1 MMRLTAA
8 KTLGATTLML
18 LACGDDSK
26 PADTTDTTDTTQVD
40 DTAGDIAE
48 DTTEVDTGPLG
59 PRAMVW
65 PVAPGVSDSLVEVTL
80 EHLPED
86 YSVLA
91 GPFARVRSCTP
102 DLERGKRSTYEFG
115 PNSLEVVSCVPEARA
130 LPGEDGTYRHILP
143 PESPEQDDGRFAE
156 VMMYHH
162 MQVIHDYYK
171 ELYGLTDRDH
181 PLEALTNVQTWTDI
195 CDGWSGIANAAFI
208 PYAALNYFVTGLD
221 FGGIAGDAIVFS
233 GTADKNFSF
242 DASVIYHEYTHAI
255 LGATRLNA
263 TFIDDQGINNLPGAL
278 NEAYADYFAATQTGE
293 PLIGGYALNDL
304 AAADFC
310 GTTDEEE
317 PTENYARDLTAA
329 RRCPDDLVAEVH
341 VDSEVFSAALWEIR
355 EQFGKYEADNIIMYA
370 VTQLVQT
377 SDFDSAAATTIQ
389 AALEVYG
396 EGARDKVQAIFA
408 ERNLV
413 QCDRTVPIE
422 KVGLRGVALR
432 HEGTRAFDPNP
443 FPGWVPGYLQY
454 KVEVPA
460 NTTRVT
466 LTLAA
471 RSGGGGQAALE
482 MDAAFK
488 QGGTPILYTSNLGTG
503 RGRHDSTLVVPVQT
517 NKTIVL
523 EADAGQTLTAG
534 TWVFALHNKGRR
546 TVRLEGITAA
556 FE

>member
-1 MMRLTAA
+1 MKRLGLTALL
-8 KTLGATTLML
+8 TLALSPLG
-18 LACGDDSK
+18 ACGDASK
-26 PADTTDTTDTTQVD
+26 PATTSDTGDTADTSGD
-40 DTAGDIAE
+40 DTN
-48 DTTEVDTGPLG
+48 DTQETEVDPGPPG
-59 PRAMVW
+59 PRAFVW
-65 PVAPGVSDSLVEVTL
+65 PVAPGVSDEVEEVTL
-80 EHLPED
+80 RHLPED
-86 YSVLA
+86 YSVLT

-115 PNSLEVVSCVPEARA
+115 DGSLEVISCVPEARA
-130 LPGEDGTYRHILP
+130 LPGEDGSYRHILP
-143 PESPEQDDGRFAE
+143 PTTPAEDDGRFAE

-162 MQVIHDYYK
+162 MQVIHDFYK
-171 ELYGLTDRDH
+171 DLYGLTERDH
-181 PLEALTNVQTWTDI
+181 PLEALTNVQTWTDL
-195 CDGWSGIANAAFI
+195 CNGWSGIANAAYV
-208 PYAALNYFVTGLD
+208 PYEALNYFVTGLD
-221 FGGIAGDAIVFS
+221 FGGVGGDAIVFS

-263 TFIDDQGINNLPGAL
+263 TFLDAQGINNLPGAL

-310 GTTDEEE
+310 GTVDEEE
-317 PTENYARDLTAA
+317 PAENYARDLTAN
-329 RRCPDDLVAEVH
+329 RRCPDDLVAQVH
-341 VDSEVFSAALWEIR
+341 IDSEVFSSALWAIR
-355 EQFGKYEADNIIMYA
+355 AEFGKYAADNIIMYA

-396 EGARDKVQAIFA
+396 EEAKAKVEAIFA

-413 QCDRTVPIE
+413 RCDRAIPID

-460 NTTRVT
+460 DTRVVT
-466 LTLAA
+466 LTLDA
-471 RSGGGGQAALE
+471 RAGFGGQSALE
-482 MDAAFK
+482 MEAAFK
-488 QGGTPILYTSNLGTG
+488 HGGEPIYYTSDLGVG
-503 RGRHDSTLVVPVQT
+503 RGRHDGGLVVPVVDR
-517 NKTIVL
+517 KVVL
-523 EADAGQTLTAG
+523 DAGEGQTLSPG

-546 TVRLEGITAA
+546 TVRVSGITAA